1 MARAKKPRERR
12 RVGDGSITE
21 IVKGEHYLQRWFETD
36 PVTGK
41 KRQRSHHFYGTERQA
56 NDELKRILVAVADGK
71 KQPGSNRMTL
81 AELAEEY
88 LAYVEKANKKRT
100 YYSYSDTLRK
110 HVLPTMGQIPVN
122 RITPKQV
129 RDLLAVK
136 EQEPQPSKKKN
147 PVKSDPVKFYSGRTI
162 EYIQVVLHA
171 MFEYAIDLKYV
182 AENPADLKK
191 SFAVNLV
198 DPDDPDEL
206 DGDDDEDD
214 VPIWTRE
221 QFLSFHEY
229 ARDDYFYPAYCIAA
243 TQGKRRGEVLG
254 IKWPRVDLD
263 TGKIFIKMA
272 VQRFPHEGIQPCSLK
287 DRRKKKGKNV
297 DARQSSSCWARKCWP
312 CCGGTGKSSNRSE
325 RPWVI
330 STGTRAGC
338 SAGKMAGRMILRPAP
353 HILKRYVRKRGCRP
367 LPRCIT
373 CGTTSPRTCKTFI
386 CRSGRC
392 KNSMVT
398 PMFRQQEATTM
409 TPSRGRKMRHSP
421 WKELSSRGVRI
432 HRTNLN
438 PGTIRSD

>member
-1 MARAKKPRERR
+1 MARAKKPKERR

-21 IVKGEHYLQRWFETD
+21 IVRDEHYLLRWFEPD
-36 PVTGK
+36 PASGK

-56 NDELKRILVAVADGK
+56 NDELRRILVAVADGK
-71 KQPGSNRMTL
+71 KQPGGNRMTL
-81 AELAEEY
+81 VELAEEY

-110 HVLPTMGQIPVN
+110 HVLPTLGQVAVS

-136 EQEPQPSKKKN
+136 EHEPQPSKKKN
-147 PVKSDPVKFYSGRTI
+147 PSRDDPVKFYSGRTI

-171 MFEYAIDLKYV
+171 MFEYAIDLKCV

-191 SFAVNLV
+191 SFAINLV

-221 QFLSFHEY
+221 QFLSFHEH

-263 TGKIFIKMA
+263 TGKIFIKIA

-287 DRRKKKGKNV
+287 DRRKKKGKNGKRKASFIV
-297 DARQSSSCWARKCWP
+297 LGPEVMALLRQHW
-312 CCGGTGKSSNRSE
+312 E
-325 RPWVI
+325 
-330 STGTRAGC
+330 
-338 SAGKMAGRMILRPAP
+338 
-353 HILKRYVRKRGCRP
+353 
-367 LPRCIT
+367 
-373 CGTTSPRTCKTFI
+373 
-386 CRSGRC
+386 
-392 KNSMVT
+392 
-398 PMFRQQEATTM
+398 RQQQIKEVMGDRYQDDGWVFCREDGNPYDPKTCSKHFKKICEKAGLPPNTTLHHLRHNFTTYM
-409 TPSRGRKMRHSP
+409 QDFYLSLRKVQELDGHANVQTTRGYDHDTFERQKNAALAMEGAIFPGSPHSP
-421 WKELSSRGVRI
+421 NE
-432 HRTNLN
+432 
-438 PGTIRSD
+438 P

>member
-1 MARAKKPRERR
+1 MYVNFLEFLAEHFGPDDLRNIQPRH
-12 RVGDGSITE
+12 VAAIHQALAGPGKIGD
-21 IVKGEHYLQRWFETD
+21 TD
-36 PVTGK
+36 IGLSF
-41 KRQRSHHFYGTERQA
+41 SHS
-56 NDELKRILVAVADGK
+56 LVARTD
-71 KQPGSNRMTL
+71 L
-81 AELAEEY
+81 LAEE
-88 LAYVEKANKKRT
+88 
-100 YYSYSDTLRK
+100 
-110 HVLPTMGQIPVN
+110 
-122 RITPKQV
+122 QV

-136 EQEPQPSKKKN
+136 EKEPQPSKKKN
-147 PVKSDPVKFYSGRTI
+147 PSRDDPVKFYSGRTI

-221 QFLSFHEY
+221 QFLSFHEH

-287 DRRKKKGKNV
+287 DRRKKKGKNGRKAKFIV
-297 DARQSSSCWARKCWP
+297 LGRKCWP
-312 CCGGTGKSSNRSE
+312 CYGGTGKQQHRSK

-330 STGTRAGC
+330 CYRDEGGC
-338 SAGKMAGRMILRPAP
+338 SAGKMAGRMIQRPAP
-353 HILKRYVRKRGCRP
+353 HISKRYVKKRGFRP

-386 CRSGRC
+386 CRSGRF
-392 KNSMVT
+392 KNSMVM

-409 TPSRGRKMRHSP
+409 TPSRDRKMRHSP
-421 WKELSSRGVRI
+421 WKVGSSPGVRI
-432 HRTNLN
+432 HRINLN